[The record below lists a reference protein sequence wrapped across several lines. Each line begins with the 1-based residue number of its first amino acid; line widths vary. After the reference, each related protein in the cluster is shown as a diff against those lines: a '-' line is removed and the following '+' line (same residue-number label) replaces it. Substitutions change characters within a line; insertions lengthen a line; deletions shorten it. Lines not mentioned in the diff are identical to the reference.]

1 MKQGVKLMTQYSDDV
16 QTQKALLAEQEKK
29 KEITSIETRFDNGTW
44 VEQTIVYSSGKRVTE
59 FNDKRKKN
67 LEEYYGMD

>member
-16 QTQKALLAEQEKK
+16 QTQKDLLAEQEKK
-29 KEITSIETRFDNGTW
+29 KEIVSLETKFDNGTW

-67 LEEYYGMD
+67 LEEYYGVD